1 MRDQMRRAASSVTAN
16 IAEGWDRSRTKELL
30 HFLKIAKASCA
41 ELRSHIHLA
50 SDVGYLDKKT
60 YEDLVASTHK
70 VGGLIGRLWLTTK
83 RRPNAT

>member
-1 MRDQMRRAASSVTAN
+1 MAN
-16 IAEGWDRSRTKELL
+16 IAEGWDRSRTKEVL

-50 SDVGYLDKKT
+50 SDIGYLDKKT
-60 YEDLVASTHK
+60 YEDLVSSTQK
-70 VGGLIGRLWLTTK
+70 VAGLIGRLWLTTK